1 MESELPAALR
11 EDLTFLKAEFQRL
24 LDMGYDPRGA
34 TSEYMSRPANKK
46 LPRKTALFG
55 SRRRPA
61 SQAFVIDP
69 DVPLHGGSILFA
81 MSESVGVRLDQPDT
95 TLPLLQF
102 HDLKHYCVPY
112 SLFNLV
118 PLSEEERE
126 HILTDL
132 GGGFRCDVKH
142 LKHLRK
148 KGCGWSVE
156 NLRRPKIV
164 TPGALYA

>member
-1 MESELPAALR
+1 
-11 EDLTFLKAEFQRL
+11 
-24 LDMGYDPRGA
+24 
-34 TSEYMSRPANKK
+34 
-46 LPRKTALFG
+46 
-55 SRRRPA
+55 
-61 SQAFVIDP
+61 
-69 DVPLHGGSILFA
+69 LFA

-164 TPGALYA
+164 TPGALYAYTQTKQARSRKFMVMFGTHAVGIDVKRGCVFDPAETRALPLTLASLVACGMGDDELDVLTVLG